1 MKRLLASLLITVAV
15 GFAQAKVSDV
25 EAAYNKLKDAESR
38 KDPDGILE
46 WATKTSA
53 AARQITSQPKP
64 AGGDELEAWKRD
76 TDYAS
81 QVDTYTEYSLQ
92 AAVASGIAPDK
103 AVALTEALQAQNPKS
118 QYLGLIFN
126 IYLGALEKS
135 GQSAKIVPAAEGR
148 LAIDPQNQDL
158 LLVLADS
165 YRKQKETTAKSTEYA
180 NRLIEVTNGK
190 AKPDGVA
197 DADWDKRKNTYL
209 ARAYWTAGINY
220 GSLNQY
226 KECDK
231 NLRLALPLIQGQ
243 NELLGPALFYLG
255 VANYNMAKPTKDKKL
270 AADAAKFSDQ
280 SGAIKGAYQDL
291 AKKNAISI
299 RREFLIK

>member
-1 MKRLLASLLITVAV
+1 MKRLLVSLLLATFAVLAQPKVA
-15 GFAQAKVSDV
+15 DV

-64 AGGDELEAWKRD
+64 AGADELEAWKRD
-76 TDYAS
+76 TDYAT
-81 QVDTYTEYSLQ
+81 QVDTYTEYSMQ
-92 AAVASGIAPDK
+92 AAVASGIPPEK
-103 AVALTEALQAQNPKS
+103 TVALTEALEAQNPKS
-118 QYLGLIFN
+118 QYIGLIFN
-126 IYLGALEKS
+126 VYLDALQKS
-135 GQSAKIVPAAEGR
+135 GQTAKIIPAAESR

-158 LLVLADS
+158 LLVLADG
-165 YRKQKETTAKSTEYA
+165 YRNQKETTAKSTEYA
-180 NRLIEVTNGK
+180 NRVIEVTSTK
-190 AKPDGVA
+190 AKPENVS
-197 DADWDKRKNTYL
+197 DADWEKRKNSIL
-209 ARAYWTAGINY
+209 ARAYWIAGINY

-226 KECDK
+226 KESDK
-231 NLRLALPLIQGQ
+231 DLRLAVPMIQGQ

-255 VANYNMAKPTKDKKL
+255 VANYNLAKPTKDKKM
-270 AADAAKFSDQ
+270 AGEAAKFSDQ
-280 SGAIKGAYQDL
+280 SAAIKGPYQDL